1 MEKRIL
7 NLLPNRQKQML
18 QHTHKIF
25 DVFYL
30 FFCCVSLQSHGAI
43 HKQSHNKNW
52 ILGVQQHSPV
62 SDNYILGTEI
72 LIKAF
77 TSSFLKTW
85 NLFLGLTTNPWMYW
99 WLPIISK
106 KCPQRYIIVTYWG
119 VLLTSA
125 WKSQL
130 SHSCIWGVSEVS
142 LWTLWKRL
150 CARASCSYLSIL
162 HTSLRVLIWGRL

>member
-1 MEKRIL
+1 MYFIYSFAAFHC
-7 NLLPNRQKQML
+7 N
-18 QHTHKIF
+18 HTEQFINSHTIKIAF
-25 DVFYL
+25 SEF
-30 FFCCVSLQSHGAI
+30 S
-43 HKQSHNKNW
+43 NT
-52 ILGVQQHSPV
+52 PV